1 MCYNVFR
8 DEHIVGEMRIFNAF
22 LIVVVSVFLFMLPI
36 TTAITDFRTD
46 TREDNFALETVAGV
60 VTGNVTLFQAI
71 YNDDT
76 NTIVLNS
83 DDTDDAPTF
92 SSYNVTTRLMG
103 MTGLTAST
111 NRTLTVSYFIDN
123 FEDNDTLNTL
133 MDRVPF
139 LWLLVIVAFIPAAL
153 FAIFTGR
160 A

>member
-22 LIVVVSVFLFMLPI
+22 LIIVVSVFLFMLPI
-36 TTAITDFRTD
+36 ITAITDFRTD
-46 TREDNFALETVAGV
+46 TREDNFALETVVGV

-71 YNDDT
+71 YNDNT

-103 MTGLTAST
+103 MTGLAAST
-111 NRTLTVSYFIDN
+111 NRTLTVSYLIDN

-139 LWLLVIVAFIPAAL
+139 LWLLVIVAFIPASL